1 MGNVDYAVNE
11 DGTIVR
17 NAYMDKEILETIEV
31 SSYSHRVLAAYE
43 ARNLAYEVCKSH
55 YEKANYK
62 DYVEM
67 LMRKNCPIEYEKAE
81 IGKKYRLLTRL
92 LTYTPFFFMFYIP
105 FMIMSSRLLFQP
117 ISPSVL

>member
-1 MGNVDYAVNE
+1 MGDMNYAVNE

-31 SSYSHRVLAAYE
+31 SSYSHRMLAAYE
-43 ARNLAYEVCKSH
+43 ARNLAYEVSKSQ
-55 YEKANYK
+55 YGKANYK

-67 LMRKNCPIEYEKAE
+67 LIRKNCPIEYEKAE
-81 IGKKYRLLTRL
+81 IGKRYRLLTRL

-105 FMIMSSRLLFQP
+105 FMIMLRRKHKSLCDKK
-117 ISPSVL
+117 

>member
-1 MGNVDYAVNE
+1 MGNVDYAVSE

-81 IGKKYRLLTRL
+81 IGEKYRLLTRL

-105 FMIMSSRLLFQP
+105 FMIMLRKKYIALCNK
-117 ISPSVL
+117 